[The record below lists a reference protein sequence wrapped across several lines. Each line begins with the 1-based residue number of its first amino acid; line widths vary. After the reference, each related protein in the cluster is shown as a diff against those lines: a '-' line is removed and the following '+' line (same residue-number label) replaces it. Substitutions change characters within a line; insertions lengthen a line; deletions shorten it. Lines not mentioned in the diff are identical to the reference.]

1 MIFIRGNV
9 PSSKN
14 SKQWTGRMLI
24 KSKATRLYEAATELE
39 WLENKEIFQRMLEGN
54 QPPYKI
60 GFYFVRGSK
69 HKYDWVNPV
78 QTIQDL
84 MVRYEWLEDDNTSIM
99 LPVPFKI
106 KGNFDHYDKQN
117 PGVYIKVL
125 K

>member
-1 MIFIRGNV
+1 MIFISGNV

-24 KSKATRLYEAATELE
+24 KSKATRTYEAATEQVWIDKREEFLRRLE
-39 WLENKEIFQRMLEGN
+39 LKKAPI
-54 QPPYKI
+54 KI
-60 GFYFVRGSK
+60 GFYFVRGSR

-84 MVRYEWLEDDNTSIM
+84 MVKHGWIEDDNTTIM
-99 LPVPFKI
+99 VPTPFRI
-106 KGNFDHYDKQN
+106 KGVFDHYDKEN

-125 K
+125 

>member
-1 MIFIRGNV
+1 MIFINGNV

-24 KSKATRLYEAATELE
+24 KSKTTMRYIKATEQE
-39 WLENKEIFQRMLEGN
+39 WIENKDKFLELLEGK
-54 QPPYKI
+54 QMPYTI
-60 GFYFVRGSK
+60 GFYFVRGTR

-84 MVRYEWLEDDNTSIM
+84 MVKYGWLEDDNVTVM
-99 LPVPFKI
+99 YPRPFKI
-106 KGNFDHYDKQN
+106 KNNYGHYDKEK

-125 K
+125 